1 MKYFVNFFCKRNM
14 LVLLVIFFCAGFST
28 YLYFDWTKSPVKR
41 ALEVPFLDLNGKVV
55 EIGDWPADILVLN
68 FWATWC
74 PPCLNEIPLLVE
86 FQKEHPPKNL
96 QVLGIGI
103 DSDLKL
109 REFTDQNVVNYP
121 VLIGKS
127 AGIDMAYDLGNVSGG
142 LPFTVVIKNNEQI
155 VKQIVG
161 ELSESNLREIEKI
174 VINQEKTLN

>member
-1 MKYFVNFFCKRNM
+1 MKYFVNFFCKRN
-14 LVLLVIFFCAGFST
+14 LLAFLAAFFLAGVLAHF
-28 YLYFDWTKSPVKR
+28 YFHQAQTPVKR
-41 ALEVPFLDLNGKVV
+41 ALEVPFSDLNGDIV
-55 EIGDWPADILVLN
+55 EIGDWPANILVIN

-86 FQKEHPPKNL
+86 LQEEHPPENL

-103 DSDLKL
+103 DSGLKL
-109 REFTDQNVVNYP
+109 REFTVQNKVNYP

-127 AGIDMAYDLGNVSGG
+127 AGIDMSYDLGNSTGG
-142 LPFTVVIKNNEQI
+142 LPFTVVIKNKVQI

-174 VINQEKTLN
+174 LIDEK

>member
-1 MKYFVNFFCKRNM
+1 MKYIVNFLCKRNM
-14 LVLLVIFFCAGFST
+14 LALLVMFFCAGVST
-28 YLYFDWTKSPVKR
+28 HLYLDWTKPPVKR
-41 ALEVPFLDLNGKVV
+41 ALEVPLLDLNGNLV
-55 EIGDWPADILVLN
+55 EVGDWPADILVLN

-103 DSDLKL
+103 DSELKL
-109 REFTDQNVVNYP
+109 REFIVQNKVNYP

-127 AGIDMAYDLGNVSGG
+127 AGIDMAYELGNFSGG
-142 LPFTVVIKNNEQI
+142 LPFTVVIKNKEQI

-161 ELSESNLREIEKI
+161 ELSESNLREIQKM
-174 VINQEKTLN
+174 VIDQKKR